1 MAIRMVE
8 NLHIQ
13 KAHACG
19 QFYLNGGYAYDNR
32 YLLDV
37 NYRRDGASMFG
48 SSHRF
53 RDTWSVGIGWNI
65 HKEKFMSGTDLFQLL
80 KLRASVGNPGNQNFS
95 AYQAFTTYQFN
106 GWMTNVFG
114 AGVLISALGNPDLQ
128 WQNTLNYTVGTDI
141 AMFDNRLN
149 VTVDVFR
156 KITDPLLAVI
166 TTPVR

>member
-1 MAIRMVE
+1 MSAGLIFANTESTRNGYKAIGFTEDQFGAPSFANGYPDGGKPSYSESTTR
-8 NLHIQ
+8 
-13 KAHACG
+13 AAS
-19 QFYLNGGYAYDNR
+19 FYLNGGYAYDNR

-114 AGVLISALGNPDLQ
+114 AGVLISALGNSDLQ
-128 WQNTLNYTVGTDI
+128 WRTL
-141 AMFDNRLN
+141 
-149 VTVDVFR
+149 
-156 KITDPLLAVI
+156 
-166 TTPVR
+166 